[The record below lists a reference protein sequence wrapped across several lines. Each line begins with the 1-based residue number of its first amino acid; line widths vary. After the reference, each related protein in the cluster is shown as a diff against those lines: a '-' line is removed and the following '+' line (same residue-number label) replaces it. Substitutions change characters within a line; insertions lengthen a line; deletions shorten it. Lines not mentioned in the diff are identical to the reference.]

1 MILRHGELL
10 LDFKGEYT
18 AIREMRK
25 HISWYTKGIHG
36 SAKFRGRM
44 NEMETMEQL
53 RETVEELF
61 SLHAGV

>member
-1 MILRHGELL
+1 MIEE
-10 LDFKGEYT
+10 KGEYV